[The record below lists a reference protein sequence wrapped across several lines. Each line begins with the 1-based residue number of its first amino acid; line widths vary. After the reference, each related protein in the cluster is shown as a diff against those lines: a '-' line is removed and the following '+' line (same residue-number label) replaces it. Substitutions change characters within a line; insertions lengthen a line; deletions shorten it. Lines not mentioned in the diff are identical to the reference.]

1 MQGFAE
7 IMRDPWSVAL
17 LQMLIT
23 YEKYNY
29 ETDNVCLYKNLE
41 FKDLDPDKKIERVD
55 LLEDIN
61 IGNLNLIGIVNELI
75 R

>member
-1 MQGFAE
+1 
-7 IMRDPWSVAL
+7 
-17 LQMLIT
+17 MLIT

-29 ETDNVCLYKNLE
+29 ESDSVRLYKNLE
-41 FKDLDPDKKIERVD
+41 FKDLDPDKKIERAD
-55 LLEDIN
+55 LLEDVN